1 MGNDIKPD
9 NQPIHTGNDARIND
23 NQPTIPNVRG
33 DNTSGIGSTPKRGR
47 GRPRGSKNKP
57 KQSTYSNGLGRD
69 NQASSGEY
77 ATNETTGTIDI
88 NQTPILVQEQKGK
101 KRGRKQI
108 VKQIENP
115 GETAETVINTIELAA
130 IQFIGEEARLEPFER
145 FLIEIGAT
153 DTISKVSPEQAAKVA
168 AIISPI
174 CLIGG
179 LALYGF
185 RMASVVSDKIKQNKQ
200 VELKQ
205 SDSEFVQEAHIQEH
219 PNGFNIMDTIVPPV
233 SKLNSLGDN

>member
-77 ATNETTGTIDI
+77 ATNETTGTIDT

-101 KRGRKQI
+101 KRGRKPI
-108 VKQIENP
+108 VKTIENP
-115 GETAETVINTIELAA
+115 GEVSEQVITIIETAAV
-130 IQFIGEEARLEPFER
+130 QFIGEEARLEPFER

-153 DTISKVSPEQAAKVA
+153 DTIS
-168 AIISPI
+168 
-174 CLIGG
+174 
-179 LALYGF
+179 
-185 RMASVVSDKIKQNKQ
+185 
-200 VELKQ
+200 
-205 SDSEFVQEAHIQEH
+205 
-219 PNGFNIMDTIVPPV
+219 
-233 SKLNSLGDN
+233 